1 MNNTREAIFDLYGTL
16 VDVHTVAARG
26 NELFSGRGEELSRLW
41 RQKQLEYTWLLTLME
56 RYEPF
61 EAVTQRAL
69 TFSLRQLGLELGEAD
84 RAQLG
89 QEYLKLNA
97 YPETLESLTSMRRAG
112 IRLTVL
118 SNGSERSIDAVL
130 HHSGLR
136 DALDQVLSV
145 ERVQRFKP
153 HSAAYGMA
161 AVNSEVPMPSKLFV
175 SSNAWDA
182 SGAGNFGFQT
192 CWINRSGQPFEELG
206 QTPTLMVK
214 SISDLVDTM
223 LKQQTS

>member
-1 MNNTREAIFDLYGTL
+1 MNEIREAIFDLYGTL
-16 VDVHTVAARG
+16 VDVHTVARNG
-26 NELFSGRGEELSRLW
+26 DELFPGRGDELSRLW

-69 TFSLRQLGLELGEAD
+69 NFSLGQLGLELGEAD
-84 RAQLG
+84 RVRLG
-89 QEYLKLNA
+89 QAYLKLNA
-97 YPETLESLTSMRRAG
+97 YLGTIEGLASMRRAG

-130 HHSGLR
+130 RHAGLR
-136 DALDQVLSV
+136 DAVDQVLSV

-153 HSAAYGMA
+153 HPAAYGMA
-161 AVNSEVPMPSKLFV
+161 TANSASGLQSMLFV

-192 CWINRSGQPFEELG
+192 CWINRVGQPFEELG
-206 QTPTLMVK
+206 QRPTMTVAN
-214 SISDLVDTM
+214 ISELAAT
-223 LKQQTS
+223 LSQRSA